1 MSVIG
6 ILHPGEMGSALGAAL
21 IQDGRTAIF
30 ACVGRSDETIR
41 RGREAGLLD
50 VVTLEQLREQADVI
64 VSVCPPHAAREVAAS
79 VAGFRGL
86 YVDAN
91 AVSPTT
97 ARAIAADV
105 ERGGARFV
113 DGGIVGRPPRV
124 AGTTRLYLSGAAA
137 EEAAE
142 RLGSALFDARVLS
155 AEIGDASA
163 LKMAYAAWSKGTQAL
178 VLAIR
183 ATARAHGVE
192 EALFEEWALSVPDL
206 PERLERAEESAEAK
220 GWRWI
225 GEMEE
230 IAATFAAA
238 GQPAGFHEA
247 AAEVYRD
254 AHPSATLES

>member
-1 MSVIG
+1 MSVVG

-21 IQDGRTAIF
+21 VGEGRTVIF
-30 ACVGRSDETIR
+30 ASAGRSDDTIR
-41 RGREAGLLD
+41 RAEAAGLVD

-79 VAGFRGL
+79 AAGFTGL

-91 AVSPTT
+91 AVSPAT
-97 ARAIAADV
+97 ARAIGVDV

-113 DGGIVGRPPRV
+113 DGGIIGRPPRV
-124 AGTTRLYLSGAAA
+124 AGTTRLYLSGVAAD
-137 EEAAE
+137 EAAE
-142 RLGSALFDARVLS
+142 RLGSTLFDARVLS
-155 AEIGDASA
+155 ADTGDASA
-163 LKMAYAAWSKGTQAL
+163 LKMTYAAWSKGTQAL

-192 EALFEEWALSVPDL
+192 EALRAEWELSVPDL
-206 PERLERAEESAEAK
+206 PERLARAEQSAESK

-225 GEMEE
+225 AEMEE

-238 GQPAGFHEA
+238 GEPPGFHEA
-247 AAEVYRD
+247 AAEVYRRF
-254 AHPSATLES
+254 E